1 MGEPTRQGEG
11 TGDPPKHR
19 GIDKVVEAAWTADD
33 QRWLG
38 RGPTTLGVGG
48 DEKHTSIWSH
58 DTWNDGSLKRGVGV
72 DGGSKSSKPGGAP
85 SVEGGQIAMVNR

>member
-1 MGEPTRQGEG
+1 VMGEPTRQGEG
-11 TGDPPKHR
+11 TGDPPKHQ

-58 DTWNDGSLKRGVGV
+58 DMWNDGSLKRGWGSTAAPNPASPAALRRSRV
-72 DGGSKSSKPGGAP
+72 DK
-85 SVEGGQIAMVNR
+85 